1 MERMLDKKVERI
13 SLCVLGLDD
22 MSDGKQQNENILKK
36 NVFRETHF
44 ESEAWKRVWQNL
56 TVCNN

>member
-1 MERMLDKKVERI
+1 MLDKKVERI

-36 NVFRETHF
+36 KMC
-44 ESEAWKRVWQNL
+44 SEKHILRVKRGNEDDK
-56 TVCNN
+56 T